1 MTDRRMQM
9 PQVHVTRSA
18 AFRVARQQAAARKEM
33 RFIVRDEDGDFAVC
47 DEWDLDTFFQGEAP
61 LACIDES
68 GMLC

>member
-1 MTDRRMQM
+1 MALFYCTE
-9 PQVHVTRSA
+9 SA
-18 AFRVARQQAAARKEM
+18 AIAAAREQASARREM

-61 LACIDES
+61 LACVDES